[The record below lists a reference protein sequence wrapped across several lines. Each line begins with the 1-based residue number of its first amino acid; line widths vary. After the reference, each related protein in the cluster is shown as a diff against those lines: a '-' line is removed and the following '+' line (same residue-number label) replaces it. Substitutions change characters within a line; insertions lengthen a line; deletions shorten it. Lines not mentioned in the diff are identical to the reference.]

1 MRCSVF
7 DINELVYTRWHLDA
21 STFTARWCLMLVI
34 MLTNDIN
41 FEHLGLPT
49 LFGLVVRQQLSSIE
63 PLTVC
68 LVMTVSLTLYHYQSS
83 DTETRG

>member
-1 MRCSVF
+1 
-7 DINELVYTRWHLDA
+7 
-21 STFTARWCLMLVI
+21 MLVI

-49 LFGLVVRQQLSSIE
+49 LFGLVVVHQQLLSLE
-63 PLTVC
+63 PLTVSVSLVC
-68 LVMTVSLTLYHYQSS
+68 LVMTVSLTLYQSS